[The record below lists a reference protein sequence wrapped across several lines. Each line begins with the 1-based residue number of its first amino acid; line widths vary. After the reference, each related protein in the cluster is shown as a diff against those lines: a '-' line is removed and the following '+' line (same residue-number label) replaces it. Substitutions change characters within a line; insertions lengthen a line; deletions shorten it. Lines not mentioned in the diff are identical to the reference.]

1 MNSARSIASTFVFLF
16 LGFFGATSCAT
27 DRTIRAQATDY
38 HKELEPAVLTDAE
51 LRGYLQQIGDRVVA
65 SAKELHAQKFG
76 PKSAFKD
83 DSSWMFSNE
92 QFHLVNSATLNAFT
106 TGGDHAYI
114 YSQLMKECHSEDEL
128 AAVVAHEFGHV
139 YARHVHKGTDRQYTV
154 LGGAL
159 LLGAAGYAA
168 GGEEH
173 GQEYA
178 AYGAGLGMIAGN
190 FLAMGF
196 TRDDEAEADQLGFE
210 FHARAGWDPER
221 FGGFFQKLIDKGL
234 DTTPEKMSDHPSLS
248 SRVAVAKQRAA
259 ALPATAKAWRKPPIA
274 DAQRFAALK
283 ARAEAV
289 GKSMPNDQSLAR
301 AKLLLAA
308 VPSCLV
314 PQESQ
319 EQMEARATLEA
330 AQAAEE
336 GREAPKK

>member
-1 MNSARSIASTFVFLF
+1 MFRVRSIPTYLALLLSLVV
-16 LGFFGATSCAT
+16 GAGCAT
-27 DRTIRAQATDY
+27 DQSIRAQATDY
-38 HKELEPAVLTDAE
+38 HKELEPAVLTDGE
-51 LRGYLQQIGDRVVA
+51 LRDYLQQLGQRVVA

-83 DSSWMFSNE
+83 DSSWMFTNE
-92 QFHLVNSATLNAFT
+92 QFHLVNSSTLNAFT

-114 YSQLMKECHSEDEL
+114 YSQLMRECRTEDEL

-139 YARHVHKGTDRQYTV
+139 YARHVHKGSDRQYAV
-154 LGGAL
+154 LGGAV

-168 GGEEH
+168 GGKEH
-173 GQEYA
+173 GKEYA

-196 TRDDEAEADQLGFE
+196 TRDDEAEADKLGFE
-210 FHARAGWDPER
+210 FYTHAGWDPER
-221 FGGFFQKLIDKGL
+221 FGGFFQQLIDKGF
-234 DTTPEKMSDHPSLS
+234 DKTPEAASDHPSLS
-248 SRVAVAKQRAA
+248 SRVAAAKQRAA
-259 ALPATAKAWRKPPIA
+259 ALPATAHEWRKPPIA
-274 DAQRFAALK
+274 DDARFTALK

-289 GKSMPNDQSLAR
+289 GKTMPNDQSLAR

-319 EQMEARATLEA
+319 EQVEARATLEA
-330 AQAAEE
+330 AQAAEQ
-336 GREAPKK
+336 GDAKQK

>member
-1 MNSARSIASTFVFLF
+1 MSRIRTIHAYLALLLTFVVAS
-16 LGFFGATSCAT
+16 GCAT
-27 DRTIRAQATDY
+27 DQSIRAQAIDY

-51 LRGYLQQIGDRVVA
+51 LKDYLQQLGQRVVA

-83 DSSWMFSNE
+83 DSSWMFTNE
-92 QFHLVNSATLNAFT
+92 KFHLVNSSTLNAFT

-114 YSQLMKECHSEDEL
+114 YSQLMRECRTEDEL

-139 YARHVHKGTDRQYTV
+139 YARHVHKGTDRQYGV

-173 GQEYA
+173 GKEYA
-178 AYGAGLGMIAGN
+178 VYGAGLGMIAGN

-196 TRDDEAEADQLGFE
+196 TRDDEAEADKLGFE
-210 FHARAGWDPER
+210 FYVHAGWDPAR
-221 FGGFFQKLIDKGL
+221 FGGFFQQLIDKGF
-234 DTTPEKMSDHPSLS
+234 DKTPESLSDHPSLS
-248 SRVAVAKQRAA
+248 SRVAAAKQRAA
-259 ALPATAKAWRKPPIA
+259 ALPANASEWRRPPIA
-274 DAQRFAALK
+274 DDARFTALK

-314 PQESQ
+314 PQESE

-330 AQAAEE
+330 AQAAEQ
-336 GREAPKK
+336 GDAKKK